1 MPDRHRGGRRTGA
14 ASSPGRPDRGPTGS
28 LRGPG
33 RAREAA
39 GPQGAADRAAGRSPP
54 GPAAP
59 DREEPEAWA
68 GPGVRRHPAAVRSAR
83 PVELPSRARAQGRGE
98 VRPARAGAAGARRR
112 RWAREAWGS
121 APAVG
126 PHRCRPRERG
136 AAVAV
141 GAAWPRRQSRPVP
154 VPVPVAVA
162 AAWPRRHSRPLVV
175 GVVGGWPRQRSRPA
189 PVAGPA
195 PRPQVWPRRRDP
207 QRPGPDRSRPARSPR
222 PSCLDCRRR
231 TPAGSP
237 SHSVVPR

>member
-59 DREEPEAWA
+59 VREEPEASA
-68 GPGVRRHPAAVRSAR
+68 GPGVRRHPAAVPSAR
-83 PVELPSRARAQGRGE
+83 PVELPSRATAQVRGE
-98 VRPARAGAAGARRR
+98 VCPARAGAAGARRR

-141 GAAWPRRQSRPVP
+141 GAAWPRRQSRP
-154 VPVPVAVA
+154 
-162 AAWPRRHSRPLVV
+162 LVV
-175 GVVGGWPRQRSRPA
+175 GVVGAWPRQRSRPA